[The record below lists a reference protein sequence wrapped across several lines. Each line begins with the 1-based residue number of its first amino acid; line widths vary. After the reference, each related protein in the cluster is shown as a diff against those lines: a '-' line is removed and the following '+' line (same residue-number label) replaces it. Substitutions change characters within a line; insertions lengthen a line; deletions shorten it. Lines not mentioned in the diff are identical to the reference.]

1 MLFNSWEFLFFFPLV
16 TLVYFAVPHA
26 QRWFWLL
33 VASCVFY
40 MAFIPHYVLI
50 LFVVIGID
58 YLAGILIE
66 PATGRQRKGLL
77 IISLVANIGI
87 LALFKY
93 YNFFN
98 ENVELALG
106 AVGIAYNHEAYS
118 LDFILPIG
126 LSFHTFQSMSYTIE
140 VYRGN
145 LKAERHLGIYAL
157 YVMYYPQLVAG
168 PIERPQNILPQLY
181 TPQKIDYDRISSGL
195 RLMAWGLFKKVVI
208 ADRLALYVDQVYDH
222 PGMYVGLPVLLATY
236 FFSIQ
241 IYCDFSGYS
250 DIALGAS
257 RVMGISLMRN
267 FNRPYFAASV
277 REFWSRW
284 HISLSSWFRDYL
296 YLPLGGNRVSKA
308 RWMFNLFL
316 VFMVS
321 GLWHGA
327 SWNYVFWGALHGS
340 YLVAGILLAPVW
352 NKLGW
357 QTEKPLE
364 KLGWQRLFRM
374 FLVFHLMS
382 LAWVFFRAHTLG
394 DALLILKQIS
404 LWEPGML
411 GINILPDNK
420 LDLQLGLLLV
430 GLLFLVQFAQIRFQL
445 TERFLKW
452 PSLMRWLVYAAWL
465 GAIIWVG
472 KFTQTQFIYFQ
483 F

>member
-16 TLVYFAVPHA
+16 TLVYFSVPHA

-66 PATGRQRKGLL
+66 QATGKRRKGLL
-77 IISLVANIGI
+77 IISLIANIGI
-87 LALFKY
+87 LAVFKY

-98 ENVELALG
+98 ENVEVLLG
-106 AVGIAYNHEAYS
+106 SVGIAYNADAYG

-145 LKAERHLGIYAL
+145 FKAERHLGIYAL

-168 PIERPQNILPQLY
+168 PIERPQNILPQLH
-181 TPQKIDYDRISSGL
+181 TPQTIDYNRISSGL

-222 PGMYVGLPVLLATY
+222 PGMYMGAPVLLATY
-236 FFSIQ
+236 FFAIQ

-257 RVMGISLMRN
+257 RVMGITLMRN
-267 FNRPYFAASV
+267 FNRPYFSTSI

-284 HISLSSWFRDYL
+284 HISLSTWFRDYL
-296 YLPLGGNRVSKA
+296 YIPLGGNRVGKS
-308 RWMFNLFL
+308 RWMLNLFI
-316 VFMVS
+316 VFMIS

-327 SWNYVFWGALHGS
+327 SWNYVVWGALHGG
-340 YLVAGILLAPVW
+340 YLVAGILLVPLW
-352 NKLGW
+352 NLLGW
-357 QTEKPLE
+357 QNEKPLE
-364 KLGWQRLFRM
+364 KLGWQRLLRM
-374 FLVFHLMS
+374 LLVFHIVC
-382 LAWVFFRAHTLG
+382 LAWVFFRARTLG
-394 DALLILKQIS
+394 DALMILNQIT
-404 LWEPGML
+404 LWETGKL
-411 GINILPDNK
+411 GINILPDNL
-420 LDLQLGLLLV
+420 LDLLLGLFLI
-430 GLLFLVQFAQIRFQL
+430 GWLFLIQFFQLRFQL
-445 TERFLKW
+445 TERFLQW
-452 PSLMRWLVYAAWL
+452 PTVGRWVVYAAWL
-465 GAIIWVG
+465 GAIIWLG
-472 KFTQTQFIYFQ
+472 KFSQTQFIYFQ